1 MSASPLPLP
10 QFLSFGVALCDA
22 LNELHKKD
30 QIHTDIR
37 PQNIH
42 WDSENS
48 KVELAHAP
56 EGGNT
61 SLLIDTRLPYMSP
74 EQTGRMNRRVD
85 YRTDFYSLGVAFYEL
100 LTGEPPF
107 LSEDSLEMVHD
118 HIAKKPA
125 PAHERNAEIPEQ
137 VSAIVMRLLEKNAED
152 RYQSALGLRNDLE
165 RCAEQLRSSDNIE
178 LFKLGESDFTGV
190 FRIPQ
195 KLYGRDKEVKDLL
208 KAFERVSNGSAE
220 ALLVAGYSGVGKTA
234 LVREVQKPI
243 SAKWGYFIEGKFD
256 QFQRNIPYFAWGQ
269 AFDELVSHLLMES
282 EIQLKNWKS
291 QILEA
296 VGLNGKLIT
305 DVIPH
310 LELVIGPQPDV
321 PELDGQATQNRFNFV
336 FQSFIK
342 AIARNEHPLV
352 IFLDD
357 LQWIDIASLNFL
369 KSLLT
374 DPDLANVLV
383 IGAYRDN
390 EVDAAHPLMM
400 GVVELQE
407 ADINLEHMRLKPLSE
422 TDVNALCSE
431 TLRCPQSESRPLAQ
445 HRRQC
450 IFHPSDASFAA
461 RRKVADFRPFK

>member
-1 MSASPLPLP
+1 MSFPMEHFKMSPSPLPLP

-22 LNELHKKD
+22 LSELHKKD

-48 KVELAHAP
+48 KVELAHAL
-56 EGGNT
+56 EGGNP
-61 SLLIDTRLPYMSP
+61 SLLIDIRLPYMSP

-85 YRTDFYSLGVAFYEL
+85 YHTDLYSLGVVFYEL

-107 LSEDSLEMVHD
+107 LSEDFLEMIHN

-165 RCAEQLRSSDNIE
+165 RCAKQLVSNGRVDRFE
-178 LFKLGESDFTGV
+178 LGESDLIGI
-190 FRIPQ
+190 FRIPE
-195 KLYGRDKEVKDLL
+195 KLYGRDNEVKALL
-208 KAFERVSNGSAE
+208 KTFERVSMGPAE
-220 ALLVAGYSGVGKTA
+220 LLMVAGYSGVGKTA
-234 LVREVQKPI
+234 LVHEVQKPI
-243 SAKWGYFIEGKFD
+243 IGKHGFFIEGKFD
-256 QFQRNIPYFAWGQ
+256 QYHRNIPYFAWGQ
-269 AFDELVSHLLMES
+269 AFGAWVRQLLMES
-282 EIQLKNWKS
+282 EFQLENWKS
-291 QILEA
+291 QILDA
-296 VGLNGKLIT
+296 VGLNGKLII
-305 DVIPH
+305 DVIPN
-310 LELVIGPQPDV
+310 LEMVIGPQPAV
-321 PELDGQATQNRFNFV
+321 PELDGQATQNRFNYV

-342 AIARNEHPLV
+342 SIAGKEHPLV

-369 KSLLT
+369 QSLLT
-374 DPDLANVLV
+374 DPGLANVLV

-400 GVVELQE
+400 CVTELQE
-407 ADINLEHMRLKPLSE
+407 A
-422 TDVNALCSE
+422 
-431 TLRCPQSESRPLAQ
+431 
-445 HRRQC
+445 
-450 IFHPSDASFAA
+450 
-461 RRKVADFRPFK
+461 